1 MILAVIALDVGNT
14 HIHGGV
20 FIDNEIKL
28 RFRYVSTELSS
39 DQLGVFLKSVL
50 RENGVDDSHIVA
62 IAIAS
67 VVPSVDYSIR
77 SACLKYFSIDPFFI
91 KLGVKTGVQI
101 QTKHPQQVGADLVAG
116 CVGAMN
122 RLPGQ
127 SLVVA
132 DFGTATTLCAITHD
146 KKLKGAVIL
155 PGLRTMMRALQM
167 SAEQLPSVEIT
178 DPGQCLGNDTVS
190 AIQVG
195 IFQSQRCMLQ
205 ELPKLIAQ
213 AHFSSDSYHLVG
225 TGGFSHLFSDI
236 FHLQNPDLVLEG
248 INAIYNMNMT

>member
-1 MILAVIALDVGNT
+1 MILAVIACDVGNT

-28 RFRYVSTELSS
+28 RFRFVSADLSS

-50 RENGVDDSHIVA
+50 RENGFDARSINA

-67 VVPSVDYSIR
+67 VVPSIDYSIR

-116 CVGAMN
+116 CIGAMN

-127 SLVVA
+127 PLVVA

-146 KKLKGAVIL
+146 KKFKGAVIL
-155 PGLRTMMRALQM
+155 PGLKTMMKALQM
-167 SAEQLPSVEIT
+167 SAEQLPSVEIN
-178 DPGQCLGNDTVS
+178 DPGQCLGKDTIS

-205 ELPKLIAQ
+205 ELPKLIAKEY
-213 AHFSSDSYHLVG
+213 FSAGSYHLVG